1 MLTKDY
7 VPVLKNKGIFIY
19 LPSYTVFCVLKLSAV
34 CSNYSI
40 NGLLF
45 CVPLKLIKLDLVVS
59 TTSNDERKKQTT
71 IVLERTKSIHVSL
84 QLFCHCKSRTY
95 INFTLR
101 MLCVMLRQIFGL
113 QFNIE
118 YSYFVVSSLVK
129 EILLHKY
136 CLSL

>member
-1 MLTKDY
+1 MNVFYFEKIILLRANYVTICLLIYHRMRTKDY

-71 IVLERTKSIHVSL
+71 IVLERTKSIWL
-84 QLFCHCKSRTY
+84 TCILAAFLP
-95 INFTLR
+95 LR
-101 MLCVMLRQIFGL
+101 I
-113 QFNIE
+113 
-118 YSYFVVSSLVK
+118 
-129 EILLHKY
+129 
-136 CLSL
+136 